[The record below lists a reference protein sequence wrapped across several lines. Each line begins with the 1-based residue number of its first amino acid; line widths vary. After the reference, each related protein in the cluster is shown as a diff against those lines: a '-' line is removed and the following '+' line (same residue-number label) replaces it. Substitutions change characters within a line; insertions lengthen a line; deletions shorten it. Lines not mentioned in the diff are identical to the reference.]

1 MSWNYRVTRV
11 KDETGDYVY
20 GIREVY
26 YRDADGSISGW
37 TAKEVSLVE
46 DSLDEL
52 VQAHALMGGA
62 FDAPVLDVTDED
74 KPYEVAKGGSD
85 TDD

>member
-1 MSWNYRVTRV
+1 MSWNYRVTRM

-37 TAKEVSLVE
+37 SVKEMPLVE
-46 DSLDEL
+46 GSLGEL
-52 VQAHALMGGA
+52 AQAHTLMGGA
-62 FDAPVLDVTDED
+62 FDAPVIDVTDED
-74 KPYEVAKGGSD
+74 KPYEVAKEAV
-85 TDD
+85 T